1 MSPLVLTVIAL
12 ELLFVLLI
20 VCLLCRAPYGILA
33 AQTMGGGSRRN
44 DWRLAQERAEQL
56 LQDMLTEDEYR
67 QLNRRGYLE
76 VASPSRSRRT
86 YRIPRHQG
94 QVKVCEEGVPVM
106 ALCVQSVEPIPDGDA
121 VLMHKLM
128 IEGNEEEYLRIA
140 NRFEPTLYGF
150 IAIRPRGR
158 NFPN

>member
-1 MSPLVLTVIAL
+1 MVLTVIAL

-20 VCLLCRAPYGILA
+20 VCLLCRAPYGVLG
-33 AQTMGGGSRRN
+33 QQPMGSARRTE
-44 DWRLAQERAEQL
+44 WRQAQERAELL
-56 LQDMLTEDEYR
+56 LQEVLAEDEYR

-86 YRIPRHQG
+86 YRVPRHQG
-94 QVKVCEEGVPVM
+94 QVKVFEDGVPVM
-106 ALCVQSVEPIPDGDA
+106 ALCVQPVESIPDGDV

-128 IEGNEEEYLRIA
+128 IEGNEDEYLRIA

-158 NFPN
+158 AWPN

>member
-1 MSPLVLTVIAL
+1 VVLTVIAL

-20 VCLLCRAPYGILA
+20 VCLLCRAPYGVLA
-33 AQTMGGGSRRN
+33 HQSLAVGRRS
-44 DWRLAQERAEQL
+44 DWREAQERAEHL
-56 LQDMLTEDEYR
+56 LREILNDEEYR
-67 QLNRRGYLE
+67 HLNRRGYLE
-76 VASPSRSRRT
+76 VPSRTRPRRV
-86 YRIPRHQG
+86 YRVPRHQG
-94 QVKVCEEGVPVM
+94 QVKVYEGGVPIM
-106 ALCVQSVEPIPDGDA
+106 ALCVQSVDAIPDGDA

-158 NFPN
+158 I

>member
-1 MSPLVLTVIAL
+1 VVLTVIGL

-20 VCLLCRAPYGILA
+20 VCLLCRAPYGVLA
-33 AQTMGGGSRRN
+33 QPAPIATRRS
-44 DWRLAQERAEQL
+44 DWREANERAEAL
-56 LQDMLTEDEYR
+56 LRSLLSEDEYR

-76 VASPSRSRRT
+76 VPSPSRSRRV
-86 YRIPRHQG
+86 YRVPRHQG
-94 QVKVCEEGVPVM
+94 QVKVYEGGVPIM

-128 IEGNEEEYLRIA
+128 IEGNEEDYLRIA

-150 IAIRPRGR
+150 IAIRPRSR
-158 NFPN
+158 L

>member
-1 MSPLVLTVIAL
+1 MTSVVLTVIAL

-20 VCLLCRAPYGILA
+20 VCLLCRAPYGLLA
-33 AQTMGGGSRRN
+33 PAGFGASRRG
-44 DWRLAQERAEQL
+44 DWREAQERAELL
-56 LQDMLTEDEYR
+56 LQELLTEDEYR

-76 VASPSRSRRT
+76 IPSPSQSGRT
-86 YRIPRHQG
+86 YRVPRHQG
-94 QVKVCEEGVPVM
+94 QVKVFEEGVPVM
-106 ALCVQSVEPIPDGDA
+106 ALCVQSVEPIPDADA

-128 IEGNEEEYLRIA
+128 IEGNEDHYLRVA

-158 NFPN
+158 AFPN

>member
-1 MSPLVLTVIAL
+1 MVLTVIGL

-20 VCLLCRAPYGILA
+20 VCLLCRAPYGVLVHPAQVGA
-33 AQTMGGGSRRN
+33 ARRS
-44 DWRLAQERAEQL
+44 DWREANERAEAL
-56 LQDMLTEDEYR
+56 LRSLLDDEEFR

-76 VASPSRSRRT
+76 VPSPSRPRRI
-86 YRIPRHQG
+86 YRVPRHQG
-94 QVKVCEEGVPVM
+94 QVKVYEGGVPMM

-150 IAIRPRGR
+150 IAIRPRSR
-158 NFPN
+158 L

>member
-1 MSPLVLTVIAL
+1 MSPVVLTVIGL

-20 VCLLCRAPYGILA
+20 IALLCRAPYGVLTQQA
-33 AQTMGGGSRRN
+33 LGSGRRS
-44 DWRLAQERAEQL
+44 DWREAQERAEL
-56 LQDMLTEDEYR
+56 LLRELLSEEEYR

-76 VASPSRSRRT
+76 VASPSRPRRV

-94 QVKVCEEGVPVM
+94 QVKVYEGGVPIM

-121 VLMHKLM
+121 IVMHKLM
-128 IEGNEEEYLRIA
+128 IEGNESEYLRVA

-150 IAIRPRGR
+150 IAVRPRGR
-158 NFPN
+158 V

>member
-1 MSPLVLTVIAL
+1 VVLTVIGL

-20 VCLLCRAPYGILA
+20 VCLLCRAPYGVLA
-33 AQTMGGGSRRN
+33 HQPQFSPVRRS
-44 DWRLAQERAEQL
+44 DWREAQERAEALLKQL
-56 LQDMLTEDEYR
+56 LSEDEYR
-67 QLNRRGYLE
+67 QLSRRGYLE
-76 VASPSRSRRT
+76 VHSPSRSRRV
-86 YRIPRHQG
+86 YRVPRHQG
-94 QVKVCEEGVPVM
+94 QVKVFESGVPIM

-128 IEGNEEEYLRIA
+128 IEGNEDEYLRVA

-158 NFPN
+158 L

>member
-1 MSPLVLTVIAL
+1 VVLTVIGL

-20 VCLLCRAPYGILA
+20 VCLLCRAPYGVLTH
-33 AQTMGGGSRRN
+33 QPQLGSGRRS
-44 DWRLAQERAEQL
+44 DWREAHERAEAL
-56 LQDMLTEDEYR
+56 LRDLLTEEEYR

-76 VASPSRSRRT
+76 VPSPTRPRRS

-94 QVKVCEEGVPVM
+94 QVKVFEGGVPIM

-128 IEGNEEEYLRIA
+128 IEGNEEEYLRVA

-150 IAIRPRGR
+150 IAIRPRSR
-158 NFPN
+158 L

>member
-1 MSPLVLTVIAL
+1 VVLTVIGL

-20 VCLLCRAPYGILA
+20 VCLLCRAPYGLA
-33 AQTMGGGSRRN
+33 HEPYPEIGRRS
-44 DWRLAQERAEQL
+44 DWREAQERAEAL
-56 LQDMLTEDEYR
+56 LHRILTDDEYR
-67 QLNRRGYLE
+67 QLSRRGYLE
-76 VASPSRSRRT
+76 VPSPSRPRRV

-94 QVKVCEEGVPVM
+94 QVRVYEGGVPIM
-106 ALCVQSVEPIPDGDA
+106 ALCVQSVEPIPDGDV

-150 IAIRPRGR
+150 IAIRPRAR
-158 NFPN
+158 L

>member
-1 MSPLVLTVIAL
+1 VVLTVIGL

-20 VCLLCRAPYGILA
+20 VCLLCRAPYGVLA
-33 AQTMGGGSRRN
+33 HQTQFGTSRRS
-44 DWRLAQERAEQL
+44 DWREAQERAEAL
-56 LQDMLTEDEYR
+56 LRELLTEDEYR

-76 VASPSRSRRT
+76 VPSPSRSRRT
-86 YRIPRHQG
+86 YRVPRHQG
-94 QVKVCEEGVPVM
+94 QVKVYEGGVPIM

-128 IEGNEEEYLRIA
+128 IEGNEDEYLRIA

-150 IAIRPRGR
+150 IAIRPRSR
-158 NFPN
+158 L

>member
-1 MSPLVLTVIAL
+1 VVLTVIGL

-20 VCLLCRAPYGILA
+20 VCLLCRAPYCGLA
-33 AQTMGGGSRRN
+33 RQPQFGVGRRA
-44 DWRLAQERAEQL
+44 DWREAHERAEAL
-56 LQDMLTEDEYR
+56 LRELLTEDEYR

-76 VASPSRSRRT
+76 VASPSRPRRT
-86 YRIPRHQG
+86 YRVPRHQG
-94 QVKVCEEGVPVM
+94 QVKVLEGGVPIM

-128 IEGNEEEYLRIA
+128 IEGNESEYLRVA

-150 IAIRPRGR
+150 IAVRPRVR
-158 NFPN
+158 F

>member
-1 MSPLVLTVIAL
+1 VSPVVLTVIAL

-20 VCLLCRAPYGILA
+20 IILLCRAPYGVLA
-33 AQTMGGGSRRN
+33 HQPAATGRRP
-44 DWRLAQERAEQL
+44 DWREAQERAEVL
-56 LQDMLTEDEYR
+56 LRSLLSEEEYQR
-67 QLNRRGYLE
+67 LNRRGYLE
-76 VASPSRSRRT
+76 VPSPSRPRRV

-94 QVKVCEEGVPVM
+94 QVKVYEGNVPIM
-106 ALCVQSVEPIPDGDA
+106 ALCVQPVEPIPDGDV

-158 NFPN
+158 A